1 MVFFAKKISVCNL
14 LAFLFIFVVA
24 FPQLAD
30 CAVIANYRLD
40 ECRWN
45 GSHDEVK
52 DSSVNNLHGTA
63 FNDANTVIN
72 DGVGGLCNMGRFDGS
87 GDYVEVADSSVLN
100 PAGAFTAS
108 VWFRADSLGTWNG
121 VISKLTD
128 VNPGTGR
135 GWNIQVGS
143 SQRIASLM
151 ADDTGH
157 YVYLRSTTVP
167 QTGVWYHVVLVH
179 QADNTNH
186 LYINGHEEATN
197 NHGIAFTTNPFQ
209 IGKFYTNSTGLVF
222 DGAIDEVELFDTALD
237 AGEIQILYSNL
248 QAQQNSDGSNR
259 YCSCANAIGE
269 YHFNEAIWNGNP
281 GGVRDSSSGHY
292 HATAVNGAVTE
303 ELSPAIPGSP
313 GTCNYGVFDGVDD
326 YVALPSNYPDLTTDF
341 TVTAWIRTT
350 DNTRSGQRILIDD
363 PNNTQGFGFS
373 LGDGGTGT
381 IRFFSRSTSPIILD
395 TPRVIENDTWYFVA
409 AVADIS
415 NNIKRIY
422 VFDPVGN
429 QLASVSQSY
438 SGSWGADAGDPS
450 IGGENNLSSET
461 GSRFHFVGSIDE
473 VSVHDRALT
482 VEQINDLRT
491 VVHGCAI
498 SPVAEYRLDDCRWDG
513 SVDEVVDSS
522 GNNNHGVA
530 FYDAETIAN
539 DGTGGICRA
548 GFFDGS
554 EDYVEI
560 PNTPVMNPVGAFTAS
575 VWFRADSFGSWNGVI
590 SKLTNVNSGTG
601 RGWNI
606 QVGRSQRIASLMA
619 DSSGHYRYL
628 KSTTVPQVG
637 AWYHV
642 VLVHQVDNTNRLYV
656 NGVQEAVNNHAIA
669 FASNPFQIGKFYT
682 DSSGLFF
689 DGAIDEVELYDDAL
703 DASQV
708 HSLYLNQLTQNNYDG
723 SPRFCPCAAS
733 AAYHF
738 DVCSET
744 DTIIDDSGNGFDG
757 RVQNGPLAI
766 ELGKVCNGGRF
777 DGIDDYIEID
787 DSDKFDNTDAL
798 TIAGWINPEDIRIS
812 PPTGN
817 ARGIIS
823 KRNTFSSNVAYG
835 VFFYSARGDGKIYVD
850 LDTVNNRFAS
860 NTIIPENS
868 WTHFAVV
875 FDGTLPASQRAKLY
889 INGVL
894 DKVAPESS
902 SSIPDYN
909 SNLYLGNL
917 YTGLSQLKVYK
928 GLMDEIR
935 ILPEALSAAD
945 IQALYQET
953 RSGCQICGML
963 DHYRIEHTGVG
974 LTCQRSDITLRA
986 CSDASCS
993 SEYSDPVT
1001 ITMTPATANP
1011 PVWISGDNYTFTG
1024 HETVQLRQTVTG
1036 LATLGLRDPNPI
1048 PVHDYKCFNSGIE
1061 GDCGLVFYDSGFIYD
1076 VPDLTSCQDSPQIV
1090 LHAVRTDDTTKTCVA
1105 DDGFA
1110 NTTKTVHFW
1119 NSYIS
1124 PGTGTETLV
1133 LDGIDIASASP
1144 GTGIPLNFDANAT
1157 ANFMLNYPDAGQL
1170 QLNAHYDGI
1179 GSEEAGLVMA
1189 GTDSFVVRPVGLCI
1203 YSDEANAD
1211 CAAGNGLCSAF
1222 KRVDENFTLKVKGV
1236 CWENS
1241 GDSDFC
1247 SGNVTTPNFQL
1258 DAISISHNLI
1268 APTGAGVSTGIIGVT
1283 AVDISAADSGE
1294 AVIAHQTVSEVG
1306 VFNFAATSPAYF
1318 GQALPVATSTN
1329 IGRFIPDHFTTS
1341 IINDGVFE
1349 DGCSGFTYSGQPFT
1363 YSFPNF
1369 PELLITATGGGGNTV
1384 VNYRDDFVKL
1394 TQSTQINM
1402 PAVTAD
1408 ASHVG
1413 SNGSLLALIWTPG
1426 VSTLVTNNDG
1436 TLNFTL
1442 GVDEFIYTREAN
1454 ALAPPF
1460 ISDVQLPV
1468 TAITDSDG
1476 VSAAGLPISF
1486 VPTGTPIRYGRM
1498 QLQNSYGPE
1507 TLPLTIP
1514 LLTEYYDGFA
1524 FVPNVLD
1531 SCTPYDSLH
1540 LTLTNYQGN
1549 LDAGETLATG
1559 SGTLLSGTGHDLTLS
1574 GPGTGNDGSVDVM
1587 LDLSLT
1593 TGAGLEWLQPAGSN
1607 PSAKATFGIFK
1618 GNTHLI
1624 YMRESVW

>member
-1 MVFFAKKISVCNL
+1 MVFFVKKSITRN
-14 LAFLFIFVVA
+14 LFISLFVFFVA

-45 GSHDEVK
+45 GSPGEVR
-52 DSSVNNLHGTA
+52 DSSGNNLHGTA
-63 FNDANTVIN
+63 FHDANTVIN
-72 DGVGGLCNMGRFDGS
+72 DGVGGICNMGQFDGS
-87 GDYVEVADSSVLN
+87 GDYVEVADNLVLN

-128 VNPGTGR
+128 VNSGTGR

-151 ADDTGH
+151 ADGTGH

-186 LYINGHEEATN
+186 LYVNGHEEATN

-209 IGKFYTNSTGLVF
+209 IGKFYTDSSGLVF

-237 AGEIQILYSNL
+237 AGEVQTLYNNL
-248 QAQQNSDGSNR
+248 QAQQNSDGSHR
-259 YCSCANAIGE
+259 YCPCANAVGE
-269 YHFNEAIWNGNP
+269 YHFNEAIWSGNP

-313 GTCNYGVFDGVDD
+313 GTCNYGVFDGIDD
-326 YVALPSNYPDLTTDF
+326 YVALPSDYPDLTTDF
-341 TVTAWIRTT
+341 TITAWIRTS

-373 LGDGGTGT
+373 MGDGGTGT

-422 VFDPVGN
+422 VFDQAGN
-429 QLASVSQSY
+429 QLAAVSQSY

-450 IGGENNLSSET
+450 IGGENNSSSET
-461 GSRFHFVGSIDE
+461 GSRFHFVGYIDE

-498 SPVAEYRLDDCRWDG
+498 SPVAEYRLDDCRWNG

-539 DGTGGICRA
+539 DGAGGICRA

-560 PNTPVMNPVGAFTAS
+560 PDTPVLNPVGAFTAS
-575 VWFRADSFGSWNGVI
+575 VWFRADSFGSWNGII

-637 AWYHV
+637 TWYHV

-682 DSSGLFF
+682 DSSGLVF

-708 HSLYLNQLTQNNYDG
+708 HSLYMNQLAQNNYNG

-733 AAYHF
+733 AVYHF

-757 RVQNGPLAI
+757 HVQNGPLAI
-766 ELGKVCNGGRF
+766 EMGRVCNGGRF
-777 DGIDDYIEID
+777 DGIDDYVEID

-798 TIAGWINPEDIRIS
+798 TIAGWINPEDIRIP

-835 VFFYSARGDGKIYVD
+835 VFFYSERGDGKIYVD

-860 NTIIPENS
+860 NAVIPEDS

-875 FDGTLPASQRAKLY
+875 FDGNLPASQRAKLY

-902 SSIPDYN
+902 TSIPDYD
-909 SNLYLGNL
+909 SNLYIGNL

-935 ILPEALSAAD
+935 ILPEALSDAD

-953 RSGCQICGML
+953 RPGCQVCGSV

-974 LTCQRSDITLRA
+974 LTCQRSDVTLRA
-986 CSDASCS
+986 CSNADCS
-993 SEYSDPVT
+993 TEYADPVT
-1001 ITMTPATANP
+1001 VTLTPTTANP
-1011 PVWISGDNYTFTG
+1011 PTWIGGDTRTFTG
-1024 HETVQLRQTVTG
+1024 HQNFQLRQTQP
-1036 LATLGLRDPNPI
+1036 ATLSLGLTNPDHV
-1048 PVHDYKCFNSGIE
+1048 PANGVKCYDSGVE
-1061 GDCGLVFYDSGFIYD
+1061 GDCDIDFYASGFIFD
-1076 VPDLTSCQDSPQIV
+1076 VPDLTSCQTSPNVSIQ
-1090 LHAVRTDDTTKTCVA
+1090 AVRTDDTSYTCVA
-1105 DDGFA
+1105 DGGFA
-1110 NTTKTVHFW
+1110 STTRAVNFW
-1119 NSYIS
+1119 GSYS
-1124 PGTGTETLV
+1124 NPASGTERVSLSGT
-1133 LDGIDIASASP
+1133 DIATASP
-1144 GTGIPLNFDANAT
+1144 GTGVSLNFDANAMAT
-1157 ANFMLNYPDAGQL
+1157 FTVNYPDAGQM
-1170 QLNAHYDGI
+1170 QLDARYEGA
-1179 GSEEAGLVMA
+1179 GTEETGLVMA
-1189 GTDSFVVRPVGLCI
+1189 GADSFVVRPVGLCV
-1203 YSDEANAD
+1203 YSDDGAAD
-1211 CAAGNGLCSAF
+1211 CAAGNGACSPF
-1222 KRVDENFTLKVKGV
+1222 KKVGENFNLKIKGV
-1236 CWENS
+1236 CWESS
-1241 GDSDFC
+1241 GDTDFC
-1247 SGNVTTPNFQL
+1247 SGNSTTGNFQL
-1258 DAISISHNLI
+1258 DSIPITQTLV
-1268 APTGAGVSTGIIGVT
+1268 APGSAGVSSGSIGVT
-1283 AVDISAADSGE
+1283 SIDISAADNGE
-1294 AVIAHQTVSEVG
+1294 HVINNQTVSEVG
-1306 VFNFAATSPAYF
+1306 VYTFTASPPDYF
-1318 GQALPVATSTN
+1318 GNPLPAATSTN
-1329 IGRFIPDHFTTS
+1329 IGRFTPDHFVTS
-1341 IINDGVFE
+1341 VVNNGILQN
-1349 DGCSGFTYSGQPFT
+1349 GCSGFTYSGQPFT
-1363 YSFPNF
+1363 YAAPNY
-1369 PELLITATGGGGNTV
+1369 PELLITAVGSAGNTT

-1394 TQSTQINM
+1394 TDPATQISM
-1402 PAVTAD
+1402 PAVTSD
-1408 ASHVG
+1408 ASH
-1413 SNGSLLALIWTPG
+1413 PG
-1426 VSTLVTNNDG
+1426 ADGSTLLNLTWAPAASSLHANNDG

-1442 GVDEFIYTREAN
+1442 GADQFVYSRDAN
-1454 ALAPPF
+1454 ALVAPFPVD
-1460 ISDVQLPV
+1460 IRLSVAAVTDGDGV
-1468 TAITDSDG
+1468 TATGMPS
-1476 VSAAGLPISF
+1476 VF
-1486 VPTGTPIRYGRM
+1486 VPTGVTVRYGQM
-1498 QLQNSYGPE
+1498 QLQSAFGPE
-1507 TLPLTIP
+1507 TLPLTVP
-1514 LLTEYYDGFA
+1514 LTAEYYDGNG
-1524 FVPNVLD
+1524 FVPNSLD
-1531 SCTPYDSLH
+1531 SCTPYASTYLGLDDYQGH
-1540 LTLTNYQGN
+1540 LTSGDT
-1549 LDAGETLATG
+1549 TPSG
-1559 SGTLLSGTGHDLTLS
+1559 SGTLLSGTGNALS
-1574 GPGTGNDGSVDVM
+1574 LSAPGVGNDGSAELVYD
-1587 LDLSLT
+1587 LDA
-1593 TGAGLEWLQPAGSN
+1593 AGLSWLKLGGDN
-1607 PSAKATFGIFK
+1607 PTARVTFGIFK
-1618 GNTHLI
+1618 GNSRLI